1 MNRGDQLMQKIK
13 KGDSASLDELVTL
26 YYPDI
31 LNYCLWK
38 TQDRQIAEDATQETF
53 LKLVTHFDGYTY
65 RGKFKAYI
73 YKIAANVCVDFKRKK
88 KEEALPDDLF
98 AYDNRLEQAESKMD
112 FLIILKQL
120 PTEQQEIVLL
130 RFGQELKIRE
140 IAEISDLPLRTVQS
154 RLNSALK
161 IMRTLLQGEID

>member
-1 MNRGDQLMQKIK
+1 MQKIK

-161 IMRTLLQGEID
+161 IMRNLLQGEID

>member
-161 IMRTLLQGEID
+161 IMRNLLQGEID

>member
-120 PTEQQEIVLL
+120 LYMVVL
-130 RFGQELKIRE
+130 
-140 IAEISDLPLRTVQS
+140 A
-154 RLNSALK
+154 
-161 IMRTLLQGEID
+161 